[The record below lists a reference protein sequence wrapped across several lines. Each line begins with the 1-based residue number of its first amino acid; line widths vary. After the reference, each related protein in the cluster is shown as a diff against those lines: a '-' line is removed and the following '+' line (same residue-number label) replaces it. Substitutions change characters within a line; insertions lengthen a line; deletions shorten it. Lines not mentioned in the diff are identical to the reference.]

1 MTVTLAAPFHLSSRK
16 LAEIGLQVAFC
27 VALVGGTYA
36 LTRDPAPAEAPKD
49 ASRLIA
55 PEEEGAYGLAQ
66 KGDRLAALP
75 PADAAPALAPAAA
88 APLATAPVAAAVTHG
103 AVAPATP
110 FAPPAPA
117 HAAAATEPAAV
128 AETAPLPPAKP
139 RRLSVTTTAVPLERS
154 AAPVPLAANAAP
166 AAAPVPAATPR
177 VAAPATV
184 PGAPAPLAAAEPLPP
199 VDLAP
204 APAAAKPAE
213 QGLFGL
219 PTVQQVFD
227 KTVNDTNEALGK
239 MKQAMQQVIP
249 VGQ

>member
-1 MTVTLAAPFHLSSRK
+1 MSVTLAAPFHLSSRK

-36 LTRDPAPAEAPKD
+36 LTRDTAPAEAPKD

-55 PEEEGAYGLAQ
+55 PEVEGEFGLAQ

-75 PADAAPALAPAAA
+75 PAAPLAEAAPAAVPAASTAPA
-88 APLATAPVAAAVTHG
+88 VH
-103 AVAPATP
+103 AVA
-110 FAPPAPA
+110 APA
-117 HAAAATEPAAV
+117 HAVAATMSSEPAAI

-139 RRLSVTTTAVPLERS
+139 RRLSVTASTVPVERPAAAPLAPS
-154 AAPVPLAANAAP
+154 PAAAPRVAAAPVAAPVP
-166 AAAPVPAATPR
+166 
-177 VAAPATV
+177 VAS
-184 PGAPAPLAAAEPLPP
+184 AEPLPP
-199 VDLAP
+199 VDLT
-204 APAAAKPAE
+204 PAAPEPAKPAE

-227 KTVNDTNEALGK
+227 KTVSDTNEALGK
-239 MKQAMQQVIP
+239 MKQAVQQVIP